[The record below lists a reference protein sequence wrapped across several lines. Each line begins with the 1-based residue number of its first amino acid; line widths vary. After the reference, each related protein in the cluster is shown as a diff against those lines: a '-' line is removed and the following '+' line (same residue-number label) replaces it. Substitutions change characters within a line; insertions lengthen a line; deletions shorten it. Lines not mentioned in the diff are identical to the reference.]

1 MERRKNEF
9 ELLADQYWDD
19 LSLKKKM
26 LCSKIK
32 KKSTYKI
39 FILYRYFRLHV
50 TFIIIKTWRDE
61 VYLQFRKVSKVYF
74 RFYRD
79 VMLTRHKKAWWIIR
93 SLKQLQN
100 FLLYPISFDKRQTF
114 ARNTFYHLKKSKK
127 STNEWNIA
135 SPRSPNSCKFL
146 FSIISIRRRPAR
158 KTKQNKKKKKVKEKW
173 QKEGQMVPVEEW
185 SRLTPIE
192 RDATHDKR
200 SVKARGNGTGCA
212 RATKRATVNT
222 GGWFA
227 CRRAS

>member
-1 MERRKNEF
+1 M
-9 ELLADQYWDD
+9 Q
-19 LSLKKKM
+19 
-26 LCSKIK
+26 
-32 KKSTYKI
+32 STYKI

-114 ARNTFYHLKKSKK
+114 ARNIFYHLKKSKK

-146 FSIISIRRRPAR
+146 FSIISIRRRPTR
-158 KTKQNKKKKKVKEKW
+158 KTKQNKKKKK
-173 QKEGQMVPVEEW
+173 
-185 SRLTPIE
+185 SE
-192 RDATHDKR
+192 RKMAKGRTNGPGWRMITTHADR
-200 SVKARGNGTGCA
+200 TRC
-212 RATKRATVNT
+212 NT
-222 GGWFA
+222 W
-227 CRRAS
+227 